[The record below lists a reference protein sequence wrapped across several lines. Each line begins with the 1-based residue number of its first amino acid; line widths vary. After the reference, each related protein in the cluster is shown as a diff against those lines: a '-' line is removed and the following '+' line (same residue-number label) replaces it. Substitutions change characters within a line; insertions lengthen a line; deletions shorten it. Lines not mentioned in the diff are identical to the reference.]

1 MGLFVA
7 LTITPMHSL
16 FVAEVKGLDI
26 SMPLSPA
33 IQTQIQNLID
43 QHGILVFRDQNIS
56 NDQQIAFTR
65 YFGEIEIADTKNNI
79 TKQEDRRLS
88 NMLADISNL
97 NKNNEVH
104 ETESRQRIFNLGNRI
119 WHSDSAFRPNP
130 ARYSLL
136 SAREIPSKGGDTQY
150 ADMHTPYERLS
161 SEMKELIADLRCE
174 HSLMYSRARL
184 GMDYFTE
191 QEKED
196 FKPVIQP
203 LVRTHPATG
212 RKSLFLASHA
222 GRIVGWPIADAKLL
236 LEELTEIATQRE
248 YVYTHKWKHY
258 DLVMWDNRR
267 TMHRATRFEDT
278 KEKRDMRRTTVAG
291 DPA

>member
-1 MGLFVA
+1 
-7 LTITPMHSL
+7 MHSL

>member
-1 MGLFVA
+1 MA

-56 NDQQIAFTR
+56 NDQQIAVTR

>member
-1 MGLFVA
+1 MA
-7 LTITPMHSL
+7 LNVKKMHPL
-16 FVAEVKGLDI
+16 FVAEVTGVNI
-26 SMPLSPA
+26 TEPLTA
-33 IQTQIQNLID
+33 EIQSELQSLID
-43 QHGILVFRDQNIS
+43 RHGILVFRDQEFT
-56 NDQQIAFTR
+56 DEQQVVFSR
-65 YFGEIEIADTKNNI
+65 YFGEIEIANNKNNI

-88 NMLADISNL
+88 NMFSDISNL
-97 NKNNEVH
+97 NKNDEVH
-104 ETESRQRIFNLGNRI
+104 EQESRQRIFNLGNRI
-119 WHSDSAFRPNP
+119 WHSDSSFRPNP

-136 SAREIPSKGGDTQY
+136 SAREIPVKGGDTQY
-150 ADMHTPYERLS
+150 ADMHSPYENLT
-161 SEMKELIADLRCE
+161 SEMKELIADLQCE
-174 HSLMYSRARL
+174 HSLMHSRARL

-196 FKPVIQP
+196 FKPVLQP
-203 LVRTHPATG
+203 LVRKHPVTG

-222 GRIVGWPIADAKLL
+222 GRIVNWPVTEAKLL
-236 LEELTEIATQRE
+236 LEELTEMATQRE
-248 YVYTHKWKHY
+248 YVYTHQWKRY

>member
-1 MGLFVA
+1 MA
-7 LTITPMHSL
+7 LKIRKMHPL
-16 FVAEVKGLDI
+16 FVAEVTGLDI
-26 SMPLSPA
+26 TKPLTDEMRLEL
-33 IQTQIQNLID
+33 QDLVDRN
-43 QHGILVFRDQNIS
+43 GILIFRDQ
-56 NDQQIAFTR
+56 DLTDKQQVAFSLN
-65 YFGEIEIADTKNNI
+65 FGEIEIANNKNNI

-88 NMLADISNL
+88 NMFSDISNL
-97 NKNNEVH
+97 NKNDELH
-104 ETESRQRIFNLGNRI
+104 QQESRQRIFNLGNRI
-119 WHSDSAFRPNP
+119 WHSDSSFRPNP

-136 SAREIPSKGGDTQY
+136 SAREIPGEGGDTQY
-150 ADMHTPYERLS
+150 ADMHSPYENLTS
-161 SEMKELIADLRCE
+161 TMKNLIADLQCE

-191 QEKED
+191 QEKKD
-196 FKPVIQP
+196 FKPVLQP
-203 LVRTHPATG
+203 LVRTHPATQ
-212 RKSLFLASHA
+212 RQSLFLASHA
-222 GRIVGWPIADAKLL
+222 GRIVDWPITEAKLL

-248 YVYTHKWKHY
+248 YVYTHQWSRY

>member
-1 MGLFVA
+1 MA

>member
-1 MGLFVA
+1 MA
-7 LTITPMHSL
+7 LKIRKMHHL
-16 FVAEVKGLDI
+16 FVAEVTGLDI
-26 SMPLSPA
+26 TKPLTDEMRLEL
-33 IQTQIQNLID
+33 QDLVDRN
-43 QHGILVFRDQNIS
+43 GILIFRDQ
-56 NDQQIAFTR
+56 DLTDEQQVAFSLN
-65 YFGEIEIADTKNNI
+65 FGEIEIANNKNNI

-88 NMLADISNL
+88 NMFSDISNL
-97 NKNNEVH
+97 NKNDELH
-104 ETESRQRIFNLGNRI
+104 QQESRQRIFNLGNRI
-119 WHSDSAFRPNP
+119 WHSDSSFRPNP

-136 SAREIPSKGGDTQY
+136 SAREIPGEGGDTQY
-150 ADMHTPYERLS
+150 ADMHSPYENLTS
-161 SEMKELIADLRCE
+161 TMKNLIADLQCE

-191 QEKED
+191 QEKKD
-196 FKPVIQP
+196 FKPVLQP
-203 LVRTHPATG
+203 LVRTHPATQ
-212 RKSLFLASHA
+212 RQSLFLASHA
-222 GRIVGWPIADAKLL
+222 GRIVDWPITEAKLL

-248 YVYTHKWKHY
+248 YVYTHQWSRY

>member
-1 MGLFVA
+1 MA
-7 LTITPMHSL
+7 LTIKPMHPL
-16 FVAEVKGLDI
+16 FVAEVTDLDLRE
-26 SMPLSPA
+26 PLSPE
-33 IQTQIQNLID
+33 IQVQIQDLID
-43 QHGILVFRDQNIS
+43 QHGILIFRDQNIS
-56 NDQQIAFTR
+56 DEQQIAFSQ
-65 YFGEIEIADTKNNI
+65 YFGEIEMANNKHNI
-79 TKQEDRRLS
+79 TKQENRRLS
-88 NMLADISNL
+88 NMFADISNL
-97 NKNNEVH
+97 NKNNEFH
-104 ETESRQRIFNLGNRI
+104 AKESRQRIFNLGNRI

-150 ADMHTPYERLS
+150 ADMHTPYEQLS
-161 SEMKELIADLRCE
+161 PKMKELIADLRCE
-174 HSLMYSRARL
+174 HSLMYSRTRL
-184 GMDYFTE
+184 GMDQFTD

-203 LVRTHPATG
+203 LVRTHPATK

-222 GRIVGWPIADAKLL
+222 GRIVDWPITEAKLL

-248 YVYTHKWKHY
+248 YVYTHQWKRY

-278 KEKRDMRRTTVAG
+278 KETRDMRRTTLAG